1 MKEYFIYITTNLIN
15 GKQYIGQ
22 HQGYSNDKYL
32 GSGVNLIKAIKK
44 YGKENFK
51 REILEFCKKEELD
64 LKEQYWIK
72 YYNAYE
78 NENFYNLSKGGQKGD
93 GWEAARRYFEN
104 HPEERE
110 QIYKK
115 NIERL
120 REWEKQNPDKVK
132 QNINKMINGSKK
144 YFKEHPEERERIMK
158 QVNLSKEKWQAENPE
173 QHQKQI
179 KEWRIKGSEA
189 NSIKVICLNTGEIF
203 NSISEAGR
211 KMGVPQANIS
221 KCLKGER
228 KSAGKMPNG
237 DKISWKRI

>member
-22 HQGYSNDKYL
+22 HQGYLDDKYL

-120 REWEKQNPDKVK
+120 REWEKQNPDKVQ

-158 QVNLSKEKWQAENPE
+158 QVNLGKEKWQAENPE

-237 DKISWKRI
+237 DKIYWKRI

>member
-93 GWEAARRYFEN
+93 GWEAARRYLEN
-104 HPEERE
+104 HPEERK

-120 REWEKQNPDKVK
+120 REWEKQNPDKVQ

-158 QVNLSKEKWQAENPE
+158 QVNLGKEKWQAENPE
-173 QHQKQI
+173 QHQKQ
-179 KEWRIKGSEA
+179 K
-189 NSIKVICLNTGEIF
+189 NST
-203 NSISEAGR
+203 S
-211 KMGVPQANIS
+211 
-221 KCLKGER
+221 
-228 KSAGKMPNG
+228 
-237 DKISWKRI
+237 